1 MPHSLYSPHPFGS
14 RGGLEVS
21 RNGNGD
27 AQFRGSDLAP
37 ELLAL
42 GSALAGR
49 AKETSFA
56 TFPTKHGNG
65 QPKVVFFLNAIEFL
79 EGIVDG

>member
-1 MPHSLYSPHPFGS
+1 MSHISPTKQKLLQPLYSPHPVVS
-14 RGGLEVS
+14 LGGGNPVP
-21 RNGNGD
+21 RNDNGD

-49 AKETSFA
+49 D
-56 TFPTKHGNG
+56 NN
-65 QPKVVFFLNAIEFL
+65 LEFL
-79 EGIVDG
+79 EGMIF